1 MEHITFSY
9 KFNNRNP
16 KIVYVSG
23 SFDDLKEKHPLNN
36 NSTNGKL
43 MCTLQIKKG
52 AHFYKYI
59 IDGSWEINQNEPKV
73 KGNDGIINNAIN
85 V

>member
-1 MEHITFSY
+1 M
-9 KFNNRNP
+9 
-16 KIVYVSG
+16 
-23 SFDDLKEKHPLNN
+23 
-36 NSTNGKL
+36 NGKW